1 VQGRFYITPG
11 GSASECAAS
20 VTTAAAAAVTAAA
33 TQQGLLIA
41 DVLTVDRIAAALVPV
56 RAERAVAALVHSSG
70 NSVGTDSALSDAP
83 QEDSSDSGNDAGG
96 SGGAR
101 LVQAVYKQH
110 GARLVLQQMRQPLPN
125 RDASVFV
132 KPDSEEWAGLRAGM
146 QRYYTYSKKY
156 IM

>member
-1 VQGRFYITPG
+1 VQGRFYVTLS
-11 GSASECAAS
+11 GSASEHVDS
-20 VTTAAAAAVTAAA
+20 VTTAAAGALAAA
-33 TQQGLLIA
+33 TTTTQQGLLIA

-70 NSVGTDSALSDAP
+70 NSVATDSALSDAP

-96 SGGAR
+96 SGAR

-110 GARLVLQQMRQPLPN
+110 AARLVLQQMRQPLPN

-146 QRYYTYSKKY
+146 QRYYT
-156 IM
+156 